1 MSTKLNTF
9 TSFTTS
15 NCYVLQPFGNEVCI
29 FIDLPPDLDD
39 ALAYVKKNK
48 LTIAGALI
56 THGHYDHSLGLRD
69 FNFNSYIN
77 LDDQFLARNPQ
88 EQIKAFMGN
97 AFDVKEYDGD
107 LKSTDDI
114 PYDYVKVHK
123 NPGHTKGSVSYEF
136 TNSGL
141 IFTGDFVFRDGIGR
155 TDLLSGSMEDM
166 SHSLKNIFMN
176 FNEDSEILPGHGPS
190 GKVKSIKNN
199 NEYIKVLLND

>member
-15 NCYVLQPFGNEVCI
+15 NCYVLQPFGNEICI

-48 LTIAGALI
+48 LTVAGALI

-77 LDDQFLARNPQ
+77 LEDQFLARNPQ

-97 AFDVKEYDGD
+97 TFDVKEYDGD
-107 LKSTDDI
+107 LKST
-114 PYDYVKVHK
+114 
-123 NPGHTKGSVSYEF
+123 
-136 TNSGL
+136 
-141 IFTGDFVFRDGIGR
+141 
-155 TDLLSGSMEDM
+155 
-166 SHSLKNIFMN
+166 
-176 FNEDSEILPGHGPS
+176 
-190 GKVKSIKNN
+190 
-199 NEYIKVLLND
+199 